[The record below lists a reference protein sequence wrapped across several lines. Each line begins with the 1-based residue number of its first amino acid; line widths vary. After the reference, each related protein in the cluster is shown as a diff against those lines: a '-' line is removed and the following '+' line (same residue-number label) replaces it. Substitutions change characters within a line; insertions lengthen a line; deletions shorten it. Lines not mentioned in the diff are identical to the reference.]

1 MEISSYLIA
10 FLLILTPVS
19 TVCVSVMDDRVFD
32 EYSLQI
38 ENYEERIS
46 ELENEVAYLKNQTEI
61 EETQPV
67 VRAEQQDVLLPML
80 SSLLTEP
87 QQGLNLVDYLTKDMP
102 EKNPALME
110 LSTSNNFL
118 DLFASV
124 FISLVSI
131 VINSIRFV
139 ILHMDFVVDFTG
151 RFVSYIFTGFLTK
164 LRDGTLFHVITGALN
179 LAIKTMVGFFA
190 FLPLLLKSLPQMIF
204 TISEYLPQALAY
216 FSIMI
221 KNLPMFFIYFSP
233 VLFSLLTL

>member
-1 MEISSYLIA
+1 
-10 FLLILTPVS
+10 
-19 TVCVSVMDDRVFD
+19 MDDRVFD

-46 ELENEVAYLKNQTEI
+46 ELENEVAYLKNRTEI

-110 LSTSNNFL
+110 LSSSNNLL

-131 VINSIRFV
+131 VINSLKFV

-164 LRDGTLFHVITGALN
+164 LRDGTLFYVITGAIN

-204 TISEYLPQALAY
+204 TISEYLPRALAY

-233 VLFSLLTL
+233 VLFSLLTI

>member
-1 MEISSYLIA
+1 MEIPSYLIA

-46 ELENEVAYLKNQTEI
+46 ELENEVAYLKNRTEI

-110 LSTSNNFL
+110 LSSSNNLL

-131 VINSIRFV
+131 VINSLKFV

-164 LRDGTLFHVITGALN
+164 LRDGTLFYVITGAIN
-179 LAIKTMVGFFA
+179 LAIKTMVSFFA

-204 TISEYLPQALAY
+204 TISEYLPRALAY

-233 VLFSLLTL
+233 VLFSLLTI